1 MRMKGQTKSE
11 FLTPAGEKLLK
22 ALAENYADKYI
33 TEFLFPQF
41 ERKTGIEIASRQE
54 LRKLLNDTK
63 LSLKCLVAYYI
74 VSRKSSDKKT
84 FGNILLESIDK
95 TLFEEGDWISS
106 ENSQKFLN
114 TVREF
119 AQAHKQL
126 RIFHAIKPLLD
137 GLIYLISDIYENCGH
152 GNVFLWIK
160 SEVEETNSLEYV
172 YHRLTSIKALG
183 PKTASL
189 ILRDTAYIYELENEL
204 EFSDRIYLQPIT
216 STLRVVARY
225 AICEAQEKEL
235 ADWILAGKIAKAAR
249 MCNLSG
255 VRVNMGCN
263 YIGLKSMQESTRVE
277 ALINSIIHSN

>member
-1 MRMKGQTKSE
+1 MKGQTKGE
-11 FLTPAGEKLLK
+11 FLTPVGGNLLK
-22 ALAENYADKYI
+22 ALAETYADKYI

-41 ERKTGIEIASRQE
+41 EKKIGSSIASRQDLQKFLE
-54 LRKLLNDTK
+54 DTK
-63 LSLKCLVAYYI
+63 TSLKCLVAYYI
-74 VSRKSSDKKT
+74 VSRKSSDRKV
-84 FGNILLESIDK
+84 FSNILLESIDK
-95 TLFEEGDWISS
+95 TLFEEGDWISP

-114 TVREF
+114 TVRGF

-126 RIFHAIKPLLD
+126 RIFDTMKPLLD
-137 GLIYLISDIYENCGH
+137 GLIYLISDIYENYGH
-152 GNVFLWIK
+152 GDVFLWIK
-160 SEVEETNSLEYV
+160 SEVEATNSLEYA

-189 ILRDTAYIYELENEL
+189 ILRDTASIYDLEDDL

-216 STLRVVARY
+216 STLRIVAKY

-255 VRVNMGCN
+255 VRINMGCN
-263 YIGLKSMQESTRVE
+263 YVGLKSRQESIRIETF
-277 ALINSIIHSN
+277 INSIIHSN